1 MTSPDLQIAH
11 AGREALRVF
20 ERFLEMAD
28 SGSLFA
34 AGGGDASADL
44 RRQVAAALHRLL
56 VWERPWLEAE
66 RGILWPYRALAER
79 YGHFQRLALDAATP
93 SRQQQA
99 QLYLGLLPF
108 PRQWSWLRQVTRE
121 HRALQEVQTF
131 LATESQSM
139 AEKLADKP
147 QRTFKLRHFC
157 QVLKG
162 YGNAHSKGILR
173 VFSIPYLLVALG
185 PRLLERISSRYLL
198 FAEPPMG
205 VIWRH
210 TWWRHYTALED
221 PCVFGIAS
229 PEDRAFLQHQDS
241 VEVVPLAHGDFLN
254 DLEFQRDGLP
264 KEYDIVFNATF
275 DDMPR
280 KRHERMLELLR
291 HPLLEDVSALFLGR
305 GRETHVA
312 ALEEQVRE
320 LRLAER
326 VRVVANVRRS
336 EVPDYLARCR
346 MGVHLSLYEN
356 ACRSVYEFF
365 RADLPCVISS
375 SMAGMN
381 PAVFGDQTGMA
392 VADADLPQ
400 AIAFMLRHLDR
411 FSPRRWFVEHSGSE
425 NSSHRLNEAL
435 RMLFTRWG
443 YEWHEDIATLNSSG
457 ANRYARAADYER
469 FRDDFQWLLGC
480 LQEAAPWSSQFTLD

>member
-1 MTSPDLQIAH
+1 MNSPDLQITH

-28 SGSLFA
+28 SGALFTAGSADSL
-34 AGGGDASADL
+34 ADL
-44 RRQVAAALHRLL
+44 RRQVVAALHRLL
-56 VWERPWLEAE
+56 VWERPWLEAQ
-66 RGILWPYRALAER
+66 RGILWPYQALAER
-79 YGHFQRLALDAATP
+79 YGEFQRLASDSAKP

-99 QLYLGLLPF
+99 QLFLGFLPF
-108 PRQWSWLRQVTRE
+108 PRQWSWLRQITRE
-121 HRALQEVQTF
+121 HRALPEVQTF
-131 LATESQSM
+131 LAAEAQSM
-139 AEKLADKP
+139 AEKLAYKP

-157 QVLKG
+157 QVLKS
-162 YGNAHSKGILR
+162 YGNAQNKGILR

-185 PRLLERISSRYLL
+185 PQLLERISGRYVL

-205 VIWRH
+205 VVWRH
-210 TWWRHYTALED
+210 TWWRHYAALAD

-229 PEDRAFLQHQDS
+229 PEDRAFLEQEDS
-241 VEVVPLAHGDFLN
+241 VEVVPLAHGDFLE
-254 DLEFQRDGLP
+254 DHVFHGDGLP

-280 KRHERMLELLR
+280 KRHERMLELLQ
-291 HPLLEDVSALFLGR
+291 HPLLEDFSALFLGR
-305 GRETHVA
+305 GSETQVA
-312 ALEEQVRE
+312 TLEEQVRQ
-320 LRLAER
+320 LGLAER
-326 VRVVANVRRS
+326 VRVLVNVRRS

-381 PAVFGDQTGMA
+381 PAVFGDQTGKA
-392 VADADLPQ
+392 VADANLPQ
-400 AIAFMLRHLDR
+400 AIAFVFQHLDR
-411 FSPRRWFVEHSGSE
+411 FAPRRWFVEHSGSE
-425 NSSHRLNEAL
+425 NSSRRLNEAL
-435 RMLFTRWG
+435 RMLFARWG
-443 YEWHEDIATLNSSG
+443 YGWHEDIAPLSSSG

-469 FRDDFQWLLGC
+469 FREDFQWLLGC
-480 LQEAAPWSSQFTLD
+480 LQEAAPSPSQFTLE